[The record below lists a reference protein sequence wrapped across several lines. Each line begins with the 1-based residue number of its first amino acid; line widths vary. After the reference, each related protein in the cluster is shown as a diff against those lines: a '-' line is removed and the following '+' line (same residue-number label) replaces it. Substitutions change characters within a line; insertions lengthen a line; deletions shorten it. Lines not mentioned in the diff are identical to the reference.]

1 MNTQARLVAPHDATN
16 ELTTLNS
23 LAAILAYELVDI
35 SGFLDQVRKDSEQQ
49 LSSVNDLRHQAK
61 AIVTANGAVLNV
73 SDTLH
78 ERSCTM
84 LDAVEHSVTFVQDS
98 SERSRSVATW
108 VQALCHRMNEV
119 GKALE
124 AVEKSNAEIADIARH
139 VNILA
144 VNAKIEAAR
153 AGEMGRGFGVVA
165 EAINELSQ
173 KTALAAQDIAGKIGA
188 LSGWVGNL
196 RTESADVTRDADL
209 VIEKSAEADR
219 ILGKIS
225 DEARENDSAARAIR
239 DEAKKVGS
247 ATTVFAPTFDS
258 ICTSF
263 EMTETGLAATHKRIT
278 ALVDKSEGMV
288 QAAVSLGGTSK
299 DAPFIA
305 RVQEDAARI
314 SDRFAHAVQSGRITM
329 GDLFDTNYKAIP
341 GTNPEQYST
350 RFTRLTDELLPEIL
364 ESALSFDPKVVFCAA
379 VDTNG
384 YLPTHNRKFSQKPG
398 NDVAWNTA
406 NCRNRRIFDDRV
418 GLKAG
423 RSTQPFLLQ
432 VYRRDMGGGN
442 FAMMKDLSAPITV
455 NGRHWG
461 GLRMAYSF

>member
-1 MNTQARLVAPHDATN
+1 MNTQARLVAPQDSAD
-16 ELTTLNS
+16 ELNS
-23 LAAILAYELVDI
+23 LNRLAGTLSYELVDI
-35 SGFLDQVRKDSEQQ
+35 SGFLDQVQLDSTQQ
-49 LSSVNDLRHQAK
+49 LQSVNELRHQAK
-61 AIVTANGAVLNV
+61 AIVSANGAVLKV

-78 ERSCTM
+78 GRTCEM
-84 LDAVEHSVTFVQDS
+84 LDAVEHSVSFVQDS
-98 SERSRSVATW
+98 SERSRAVATW
-108 VQALCHRMNEV
+108 VQDLWQRMNEV
-119 GKALE
+119 GTALE

-188 LSGWVGNL
+188 LSGWVGTL
-196 RTESADVTRDADL
+196 RSESSEITRDADL

-219 ILGKIS
+219 ILGKIA
-225 DEARENDSAARAIR
+225 DGARESDNAARAIR
-239 DEAKKVGS
+239 ESAQKVGS
-247 ATTVFAPTFDS
+247 ATDVFAPTFDS

-263 EMTETGLAATHKRIT
+263 ETTSGGLKSTHTRITGLI
-278 ALVDKSEGMV
+278 DKSEGMV
-288 QAAVSLGGTSK
+288 QAAVSLGGTGK
-299 DAPFIA
+299 DAPFID
-305 RVQEDAARI
+305 RVREDAARI
-314 SDRFAHAVQSGRITM
+314 SEMFTRAVESGRISM
-329 GDLFDTNYKAIP
+329 ADLFDTNYTPIP
-341 GTNPEQYST
+341 GTKPEQFST
-350 RFTRLTDELLPEIL
+350 RFTRLTDDLLPEVL

-379 VDTNG
+379 VDKNG

-423 RSTQPFLLQ
+423 RSTRPFLLQ
-432 VYRRDMGGGN
+432 VYRRDMGGGT

>member
-165 EAINELSQ
+165 EAIN
-173 KTALAAQDIAGKIGA
+173 
-188 LSGWVGNL
+188 
-196 RTESADVTRDADL
+196 
-209 VIEKSAEADR
+209 
-219 ILGKIS
+219 
-225 DEARENDSAARAIR
+225 
-239 DEAKKVGS
+239 
-247 ATTVFAPTFDS
+247 
-258 ICTSF
+258 
-263 EMTETGLAATHKRIT
+263 
-278 ALVDKSEGMV
+278 
-288 QAAVSLGGTSK
+288 
-299 DAPFIA
+299 
-305 RVQEDAARI
+305 
-314 SDRFAHAVQSGRITM
+314 
-329 GDLFDTNYKAIP
+329 
-341 GTNPEQYST
+341 
-350 RFTRLTDELLPEIL
+350 
-364 ESALSFDPKVVFCAA
+364 
-379 VDTNG
+379 
-384 YLPTHNRKFSQKPG
+384 
-398 NDVAWNTA
+398 
-406 NCRNRRIFDDRV
+406 
-418 GLKAG
+418 
-423 RSTQPFLLQ
+423 
-432 VYRRDMGGGN
+432 
-442 FAMMKDLSAPITV
+442 
-455 NGRHWG
+455 
-461 GLRMAYSF
+461 